1 VLHDSCGFH
10 NDEATNDSKSFE
22 LLQTL
27 GDFLRLVVSG
37 SLGEILFGE
46 TAYLGDP
53 AAKSSGLCRRFLR
66 SSYLRYIHAPWVG
79 WLKRCMVDCIS
90 CAGTFSALY

>member
-10 NDEATNDSKSFE
+10 NDEAINDSKSFE

-27 GDFLRLVVSG
+27 GDFLRLFVSG

-46 TAYLGDP
+46 TVYLGEP
-53 AAKSSGLCRRFLR
+53 AAESSDLYRRFLR
-66 SSYLRYIHAPWVG
+66 SSYLRSINAPWVG
-79 WLKRCMVDCIS
+79 LLKRCKQLFQIILDIWHEHS
-90 CAGTFSALY
+90 